1 MALIVAI
8 TAVGSIV
15 GLELIPRPSTH
26 TVTAAHTTTVSTA
39 AAAPVSTTTATRR
52 RCDTWGNR
60 DRCTDCYG
68 PDRAWLG
75 ISAPANFPSQGLMLI
90 ARSKTRCPLQTDKG
104 SDLVSACSGVRARE
118 EIAPPLA
125 IEQFAL
131 PLQKFIRSFCY
142 PCAGSLA

>member
-1 MALIVAI
+1 M
-8 TAVGSIV
+8 
-15 GLELIPRPSTH
+15 
-26 TVTAAHTTTVSTA
+26 TAAHTTTVSTA

-90 ARSKTRCPLQTDKG
+90 ARSKTRCPLQRVG
-104 SDLVSACSGVRARE
+104 FGQRMLRRARTG
-118 EIAPPLA
+118 
-125 IEQFAL
+125 
-131 PLQKFIRSFCY
+131 KK
-142 PCAGSLA
+142 SLLLSP